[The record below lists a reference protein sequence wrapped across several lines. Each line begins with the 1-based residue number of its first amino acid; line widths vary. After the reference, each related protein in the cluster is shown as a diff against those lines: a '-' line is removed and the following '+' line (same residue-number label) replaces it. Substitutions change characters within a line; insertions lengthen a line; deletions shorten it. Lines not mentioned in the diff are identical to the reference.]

1 MSQST
6 KRKWSREPESGE
18 LPETEWSR
26 YKERMRLHVLHYD
39 VALPSTVRQ
48 LAFDTVFDS
57 SIAKTVK
64 QNADHIWCLEDATH
78 GLKIVVAYIAR
89 ISGVKRIRGKLNI
102 HLREKGYYQDKL
114 VTFRRG
120 LEFFSDY
127 VPPDCSTTMQKEP
140 FAGQFVVFV
149 NDDTHAAT
157 LQPPSQSPW
166 ATGCFDFSP
175 EKQPWQKNA
184 ELAAASLWS
193 SLDFGLGAF
202 LEINSTDSW
211 SSTNLPS
218 GQNQGPGA
226 DLDEHQD
233 SFKTA
238 QIIFETLPS
247 PPR

>member
-6 KRKWSREPESGE
+6 KRKCSREPESDKP
-18 LPETEWSR
+18 PETEWSR

-39 VALPSTVRQ
+39 VALPPTVRQ

-102 HLREKGYYQDKL
+102 HLREKGYHQDKL

-120 LEFFSDY
+120 LEFFYDY
-127 VPPDCSTTMQKEP
+127 VPPDCSTTMQKES

-149 NDDTHAAT
+149 KDDTHAAS
-157 LQPPSQSPW
+157 LQPPSQIPW
-166 ATGCFDFSP
+166 ATECFDFSP

-184 ELAAASLWS
+184 EPAAAAAAASAAAASLCS

-202 LEINSTDSW
+202 LEGNSTDTW
-211 SSTNLPS
+211 SSANLPS
-218 GQNQGPGA
+218 GQDQGPAA
-226 DLDEHQD
+226 DLNEHQD
-233 SFKTA
+233 SPNYF
-238 QIIFETLPS
+238 
-247 PPR
+247 